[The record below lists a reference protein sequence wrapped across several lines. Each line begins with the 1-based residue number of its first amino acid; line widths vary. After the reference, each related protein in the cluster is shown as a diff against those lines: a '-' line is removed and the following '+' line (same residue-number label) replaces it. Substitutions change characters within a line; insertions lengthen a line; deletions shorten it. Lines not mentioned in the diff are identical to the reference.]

1 MVQEIEFV
9 EPSVGLVAYSQG
21 HVELPEELKQIVSDL
36 QERGD
41 MKLAEKVSSLS
52 SIGPTELVT
61 YGARGCRSRSTSV
74 QLYENDLKKWLDELN
89 TDVSSFSE
97 ADLLAIREKLH
108 EKNEHMLDETVG
120 SGHLAALD
128 QSGFYTFS
136 LKDVTRE
143 VTLFLCASHYASH
156 MQQSL
161 RVVEPT
167 GAYIPRLIRSTR
179 LGHMLQE
186 IFIDDLA
193 LYREMVSEGIPAE
206 DARYALALKSTTNIQ
221 STLNARELTCIRLL
235 AQQGVPEVVRRV
247 VEVMVRQAE
256 SVSPGLFKKRGPNTN
271 ILNYYPASQLFALE
285 NKGMRRCVKQFSRG
299 SNAVLIP
306 ESYCK
311 IDLQDL
317 KGSVRKKDTAEL
329 ANLKHIHF
337 TFLVP
342 QSISCFHQST
352 RQRTW
357 DQSVEPLNQALTR
370 KQYVVPPTIE
380 KSKFAGE
387 FRESVERKFNLRS
400 EMLEEGFQLSEVNG
414 IVAHAHVVYGLIH
427 MNGWNAIYSL
437 GIRRCDNA
445 QWEINERADE
455 MAEIIGRIN
464 PKLGY
469 LSQPNC
475 RRFGYC
481 SERRPCK
488 SKESYLASFK

>member
-1 MVQEIEFV
+1 MQEIQFV

-21 HVELPEELKQIVSDL
+21 HVNLPEELKQIVSNL
-36 QERGD
+36 QKRGD
-41 MKLAEKVSSLS
+41 MRLAEKVSSLS

-74 QLYENDLKKWLDELN
+74 QLYQNDLKKWLGELN
-89 TDVSSFSE
+89 TDASSFSE
-97 ADLLAIREKLH
+97 SDLLVIRSKLH

-136 LKDVTRE
+136 LENVTRE
-143 VTLFLCASHYASH
+143 VTLFLCAPHYMSH

-167 GAYIPRLIRSTR
+167 GVYISRSIRGTKFEPRLK
-179 LGHMLQE
+179 E
-186 IFIDDLA
+186 IFRGDLA
-193 LYREMVSEGIPAE
+193 FYREMVVEGIPAE
-206 DARYALALKSTTNIQ
+206 DSRYALALKSTTNIQ
-221 STLNARELTCIRLL
+221 STVNARELTYIRLL
-235 AQQGVPEVVRRV
+235 SQRGAPEIVREI
-247 VEVMVRQAE
+247 VEGMVKKAG

-271 ILNYYPASQLFALE
+271 ILNYYPASQLFVPE
-285 NKGMRRCVKQFSRG
+285 NEGMKSYVEKFSER
-299 SNAVLIP
+299 SRAILIP
-306 ESYCK
+306 GSHCE
-311 IDLQDL
+311 INIPDLRE
-317 KGSVRKKDTAEL
+317 SVRKKNTAEL

-342 QSISCFHQST
+342 ESISCFHQST

-357 DQSVEPLNQALTR
+357 DQSVEPLNHALTR
-370 KQYVVPPTIE
+370 SQYVVPPTIE
-380 KSKFAGE
+380 ESKFSAE
-387 FRESVERKFNLRS
+387 FKERVERKFNLRS
-400 EMLEEGFQLSEVNG
+400 AMLDEGLPLSEVNG
-414 IVAHAHVVYGLIH
+414 IVAHAHVVYVLVH
-427 MNGWNAIYSL
+427 MNGWNAVYSL

-445 QWEINERADE
+445 QWEIAGRAND
-455 MAEIIGRIN
+455 MAEIITRMN
-464 PKLGY
+464 PELGY

-488 SKESYLASFK
+488 SKESYLASLR

>member
-1 MVQEIEFV
+1 MQEIQFV
-9 EPSVGLVAYSQG
+9 EPSIGLVAYSQG

-36 QERGD
+36 QKRGD
-41 MKLAEKVSSLS
+41 MKLAEKVSELS
-52 SIGPTELVT
+52 NIGPTELIT

-74 QLYENDLKKWLDELN
+74 QVYQNDLKKWLGELH

-97 ADLLAIREKLH
+97 ADLLTIREKLH

-128 QSGFYTFS
+128 QSSYTFS
-136 LKDVTRE
+136 LRDVTRE
-143 VTLFLCASHYASH
+143 VTLFLCAPHYTSH

-167 GAYIPRLIRSTR
+167 GVYIPRSIRGTKFERR
-179 LGHMLQE
+179 LKE
-186 IFIDDLA
+186 IFRDDLA
-193 LYREMVSEGIPAE
+193 FYREMAGEGIPAE
-206 DARYALALKSTTNIQ
+206 DSRYALALKSTTNTQ
-221 STLNARELTCIRLL
+221 STLNARELTYIRLL
-235 AQQGVPEVVRRV
+235 AQQGAPEVVRRV
-247 VEVMVRQAE
+247 VEEMVEQAG
-256 SVSPGLFKKRGPNTN
+256 SVSLGLFEKRGPNTN
-271 ILNYYPASQLFALE
+271 ILNYYPASQLFVAGNE
-285 NKGMRRCVKQFSRG
+285 GMKRYVEQFPKEERAS
-299 SNAVLIP
+299 LIP
-306 ESYCK
+306 GSYCG
-311 IDLQDL
+311 IDLSNL
-317 KGSVRKKDTAEL
+317 KESIRKKDTAEL

-342 QSISCFHQST
+342 ESISCFHQST

-380 KSKFAGE
+380 GSKFAE
-387 FRESVERKFNLRS
+387 KFREMVEKKFYLRS
-400 EMLEEGFQLSEVNG
+400 EMLEEGFQPSEVNG
-414 IVAHAHVVYGLIH
+414 IVAHAHVVYVLIH
-427 MNGWNAIYSL
+427 MNGWNGVYSL

-445 QWEINERADE
+445 QWEIRERAND
-455 MAEIIGRIN
+455 MAEIITRMN
-464 PKLGY
+464 PELGY

-488 SKESYLASFK
+488 SKDAYLASFK